1 MRTMKY
7 LLLAIALIISQCIY
21 AADSVK
27 IEKPK
32 KVKTEKVEKS
42 EKAVKADKTEKV
54 DNADKVEKTDKAEKA
69 GKAEKDKGAKS
80 KDSVKVVTP
89 PAPPAPLFTDIIP
102 QPLSLVKGEGRFTIN
117 EQTALIC
124 DKGLEKIASYFT
136 QYVHLT
142 RTKGKKSN
150 SIRLLLDENLGKEE
164 YALTIDKK
172 GVELRGG
179 DYGGVFNGVQSLLQ
193 LLPHAVYTK
202 SAQLPMDVSY
212 IEVKDAPQ
220 YHYRGLLLD
229 VARTFQ
235 PVHEVKRVIDHMA
248 YVKLNKLHF
257 HLVDNES
264 WRVELKKYPNFAKEG
279 GFRGGDA
286 KLHPVHGRFN
296 QKYGGYYTQ
305 DELRD
310 IVAYAAQRNIEVIPE
325 IDMPGH
331 SKALGAIYPDILC
344 NYTPDTSNTNGI
356 DIRNAWCVAKESNYA
371 LIEDI
376 VKELVEI
383 FPSEYIHIGG
393 DEVQFNCW
401 EPCPDCQKLMKEK
414 TLKDGHQLEQHFLNR
429 VSDILSKYNRKSM
442 VWDEAVEGDMLA
454 KSTLV
459 CGWRHKPQV
468 KGWINSI
475 KNGYQTIV
483 MPSLMLYL
491 DRRQEFHDRGFG
503 TSSFVSLKTICDFS
517 PESAGFSP
525 EQTKCIAGIEC
536 AFWSE
541 IYLMNINSS
550 RHFSDYIEYM
560 MFPRLFAVS
569 EMAWSKQRRTFDD
582 IYSVLKSNFYHKLRS
597 MSATFRL
604 ESPTIKVEHGK
615 IFASVE
621 DGSKLYYTDIRT
633 NKTQEY
639 RVPLNAN
646 MAPFVTFQ
654 SRLMTGYS
662 NNVGAPNF
670 HTSRKE
676 RFTLTSSI
684 SFDEKYPAS
693 KCESY
698 EPSWHHMSRT
708 TRAAKKGDWILFRFK
723 KPVKC
728 SYLKVATGFPHLY
741 RRLIYKGHLE
751 VCYDGKNFVRA
762 GNLSNGYYILRP
774 KNKPIHA
781 LRIVADGISDAEDCV
796 MIQSPV
802 IK

>member
-1 MRTMKY
+1 MKY

-32 KVKTEKVEKS
+32 KVKTEKVEKVAKPEKNEKFEKSEKVAKSGKTEKADNS
-42 EKAVKADKTEKV
+42 EKAVKEK
-54 DNADKVEKTDKAEKA
+54 KS
-69 GKAEKDKGAKS
+69 KD
-80 KDSVKVVTP
+80 KDSVKVATP

-102 QPLSLVKGEGRFTIN
+102 QPLSLVKGEGRFMID

-124 DKGLEKIASYFT
+124 DKGLEKVASYFM

-142 RTKGKKSN
+142 RTKGKKNN
-150 SIRLLLDENLGKEE
+150 SIRFVLDAKLGKEE
-164 YALTIDKK
+164 YALKIDKK

-202 SAQLPMDVSY
+202 SAQLPMEVSY

-235 PVHEVKRVIDHMA
+235 PVHEVKRVIDYMA
-248 YVKLNKLHF
+248 YCKLNKLHF
-257 HLVDNES
+257 HLVDNEG

-286 KLHPVHGRFN
+286 KLHPVHGSFTR
-296 QKYGGYYTQ
+296 KYGGYYTQ
-305 DELRD
+305 EELRD
-310 IVAYAAQRNIEVIPE
+310 IVAYAAERNIEVIPE

-331 SKALGAIYPDILC
+331 SKALGAIHPNILC

-356 DIRNAWCVAKESNYA
+356 DIRNVWCVAKESNYA

-376 VKELVEI
+376 IKELVEI

-401 EPCPDCQKLMKEK
+401 KPCPDCQKLMKEK
-414 TLKDGHQLEQHFLNR
+414 GLKDGYQLEQHFLNR
-429 VSDILSKYNRKSM
+429 VSNILSKYNRKSM
-442 VWDEAVEGDMLA
+442 VWDEAVDGDMLA

-459 CGWRHKPQV
+459 CGWRHKPHV

-475 KNGYQTIV
+475 KSGYQTIV

-491 DRRQEFHDRGFG
+491 DRRQDLNDRGFG
-503 TSSFVSLKTICDFS
+503 TTSFVSLKTICDFS
-517 PESAGFSP
+517 PESAGLTP
-525 EQTKCIAGIEC
+525 EQTKCIAGIES

-541 IYLMNINSS
+541 IYLMNINSA

-569 EMAWSKQRRTFDD
+569 EMAWSKQRRSYDD
-582 IYSVLKSNFYHKLRS
+582 MYSVLKSNFYHKLRS

-604 ESPTIKVEHGK
+604 ESPVIKVEHGK

-639 RVPLNAN
+639 KTPLNAN
-646 MAPFVTFQ
+646 MAPFVTFR
-654 SRLMTGYS
+654 SELMTGYS

-670 HTSRKE
+670 HTSRNE
-676 RFTLTSSI
+676 SFTLTSSMP
-684 SFDEKYPAS
+684 FDEKYPAS

-708 TRAAKKGDWILFRFK
+708 TRAAKMGDWILFHFK

-728 SYLKVATGFPHLY
+728 SYLKVATGFPHLH

-751 VCYDGKNFVRA
+751 VCYDGTNFVRA
-762 GNLSNGYYILRP
+762 GNLSDGYYILRP
-774 KNKPIHA
+774 KKPIHA
-781 LRIVADGISDAEDCV
+781 LRVVADGISDAEDCV